1 MTFKEPSGLAA
12 AAVFLSAAIWGLFWM
27 PIRLFDEHGI
37 GGEWAL
43 ISFYFPAFVVL
54 LPVVVFDLARQF
66 RHFGAALAIG
76 FFIGA
81 ALAMFGVGILHT
93 SVVRATVLFYLSP
106 VWGTLIGQF
115 WLGEV
120 PSRRR
125 WVGIFLGILGLILLI
140 FERQAVAFNAGDFL
154 ALLSG
159 MCWAVGLAGIK
170 RVGEIPIA
178 GLSLF
183 QFMFAVLFIFAL
195 ERLFS
200 PLDPPSIGGNLVEFI
215 SIAGISV
222 CFIVPALFLLA
233 WASRILYPGRVG
245 LLMMSEVLVAITT
258 ASIFI
263 PEETLYTTQWAGA
276 VLIIIAS
283 MVELVGNPKQ
293 YF

>member
-1 MTFKEPSGLAA
+1 MTFKQPSGLAA
-12 AAVFLSAAIWGLFWM
+12 AAVFLSAAIWGLFWI
-27 PIRLFDEHGI
+27 PIRLFEELGI

-43 ISFYFPAFVVL
+43 ISLYLPAFVVV
-54 LPVVVFDLARQF
+54 LPVVVFDFARQS
-66 RHFGAALAIG
+66 RHFGAALAIA

-93 SVVRATVLFYLSP
+93 SVVRATMLFYLTP
-106 VWGTLIGQF
+106 VWATLIGQF
-115 WLGEV
+115 WLGEA

-125 WVGIFLGILGLILLI
+125 WIGILLGILGLILLV
-140 FERQAVAFNAGDFL
+140 FERQAVEFNWGDSL

-195 ERLFS
+195 ERFFS
-200 PLDPPSIGGNLVEFI
+200 PLDSPLIGENLVEFVG
-215 SIAGISV
+215 IAGISV

-233 WASRILYPGRVG
+233 WASRILYPGQVG
-245 LLMMSEVLVAITT
+245 LLMMSEVLVAIAT
-258 ASIFI
+258 ASIFL
-263 PEETLYTTQWAGA
+263 PEETLNPTQWTGA
-276 VLIIIAS
+276 VFIIVAS

-293 YF
+293 